1 MEKSDN
7 QGVSRRG
14 FLSSAVKVGTVGALA
29 TGTILSACGDSAISY
44 EDLGLPEMLDKAPAG
59 RKLKAG
65 LVGCGNRGTGAAL
78 NFLAAGDGLEIV
90 ALADVFEDKLTECRN
105 KLADKGAKVSENQCF
120 VGFDAYQKLI
130 DLADVDVV
138 LLATPPH
145 FRPEHFEA
153 CVKAKKP
160 TFMEKPIAVDP
171 VGIRKILA
179 SSKKA
184 EAFKLNVVCGTQ
196 RRHQR
201 DYVASFAQIANG
213 AIGQILS
220 AKAYWNQ
227 AHLWYNER
235 KPGQTDME
243 HMMRN
248 WSNFTWL
255 SGDHIVEQHVHNIDV
270 INWFAQKTPKFAIG
284 YGSRQRRITGDQYD
298 NFSVDFDYG
307 NGFSMHSM
315 CRQIDDC
322 ANGIGEVIVGT
333 KGLITLSDINPH
345 RIFDFKGNVLWEY
358 DYPKN
363 EKGESTGRVKLTP
376 YIQEHVDWVTAIRTG
391 GYINDAEACAYS
403 TLTGIMGRTAAYTG
417 KKVTWEQMMKSD
429 MRLGPAEYHMGDLD
443 MTFEVP
449 VPGAAV
455 KTTSTIDNDQ
465 Q

>member
-1 MEKSDN
+1 MEKANN

-14 FLSSAVKVGTVGALA
+14 FLSSAVKAGTVGALA
-29 TGTILSACGDSAISY
+29 TGAILSACGESTLSY
-44 EDLGLPEMLDKAPAG
+44 EDLGLPEMLDKAPNG
-59 RKLKAG
+59 KKLKAG

-90 ALADVFEDKLTECRN
+90 ALADVFEDKLNECRT
-105 KLADKGAKVSENQCF
+105 KLSEKGVKVSDDKCF
-120 VGFDAYQKLI
+120 IGFDGYQKLI
-130 DLADVDVV
+130 DSGDVDVV

-153 CVKAKKP
+153 CVQAKKH

-171 VGIRKILA
+171 VGVRKILA
-179 SSKKA
+179 ASKKA
-184 EAFKLNVVCGTQ
+184 EAFQLNVICGTQ

-201 DYVASFAQIANG
+201 DYVASYAQVANG
-213 AIGQILS
+213 AIGEIRS

-227 AHLWYNER
+227 AHVWYNER
-235 KPGQTDME
+235 QPGQTDME

-248 WSNFTWL
+248 WNNFAWL

-270 INWFAQKTPKFAIG
+270 INWFTQRTPLSASG
-284 YGSRQRRITGDQYD
+284 YGSRQRRKTGDQYD

-307 NGFSMHSM
+307 NGFSMHST

-322 ANGIGEVIVGT
+322 STGIGEVIVGT
-333 KGLITLSDINPH
+333 KAMIYLSDIEPH
-345 RIFDFKGNVLWEY
+345 KIYDFKGNVLWEY

-376 YIQEHVDWVTAIRTG
+376 YIQEHVNWVTAIRTG
-391 GYINDAEACAYS
+391 KYINDAEACAYS
-403 TLTGIMGRTAAYTG
+403 TLTGIMGRISAYTG
-417 KKVTWEQMMKSD
+417 KKITWDKIIKSD
-429 MRLGPAEYHMGDLD
+429 IRIGPTEYHLGDVD

-455 KTTSTIDNDQ
+455 
-465 Q
+465 